1 MAELVDTEL
10 ALDKDIDAVVV
21 LDVDVVVVLDPDDV
35 VLEPVAIA
43 AAWKAS
49 KLFAALLNER
59 YGFSTALKTNST
71 YVGLIAKTIP
81 SAQCLCERV
90 LTCIELVVVQ
100 S

>member
-1 MAELVDTEL
+1 MDTAGEEVAAAAVAELVDTEL

-49 KLFAALLNER
+49 KLFAA
-59 YGFSTALKTNST
+59 
-71 YVGLIAKTIP
+71 VGLIAKTIP
-81 SAQCLCERV
+81 SAQCPVC
-90 LTCIELVVVQ
+90 
-100 S
+100 